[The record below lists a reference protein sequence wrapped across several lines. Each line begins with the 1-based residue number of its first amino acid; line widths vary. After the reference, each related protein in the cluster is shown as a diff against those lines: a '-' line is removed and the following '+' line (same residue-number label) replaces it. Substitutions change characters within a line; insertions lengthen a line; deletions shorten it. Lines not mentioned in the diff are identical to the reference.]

1 MRTKSS
7 IQMYLSFSG
16 KSTLKVVKEYR
27 EKYTAI
33 DEILRKNPSILVAAH
48 RDLAGNLSESRGG
61 RRTKYTSEEILR
73 ALIVMFIEGD
83 SYRDVVVR
91 IENSEF
97 LRNFVGLGTRS
108 MMDFTFLS
116 RAFGCLSMGTWEV
129 INQRLTAY
137 AVAEEKISGDK
148 LRADTTV
155 YEANIHYPTDSS
167 LLWDSYRVL
176 VRILRRIREEYPGL
190 GLMSC
195 RFHDRRV
202 KRLYSFISR
211 NASSKSKRKQLKV
224 KSTYREL
231 IEAVERVVGISGEV
245 VCLLPEV
252 GSDREELKHYLS
264 LAVHVTDQARR
275 RVLEGEKLASDKKL
289 YSIFEEHT
297 ELIKRGKAGKPIE
310 FGHKVLLGQTGEK
323 FICQYQ
329 VMPSRREDKD
339 LVDEIIEFHV
349 ETFGKRPDVLAADKG
364 FYESTGKLTKL
375 EEGIDIVS
383 ICKMGRRNREEQERE
398 TEKMFKDA
406 QRFRAGIE
414 GTISVLKRAFN
425 LFRCL
430 FRGFKNYAASVG
442 CAVFCHNLVLLTRL

>member
-1 MRTKSS
+1 M
-7 IQMYLSFSG
+7 
-16 KSTLKVVKEYR
+16 
-27 EKYTAI
+27 
-33 DEILRKNPSILVAAH
+33 
-48 RDLAGNLSESRGG
+48 
-61 RRTKYTSEEILR
+61 
-73 ALIVMFIEGD
+73 
-83 SYRDVVVR
+83 
-91 IENSEF
+91 
-97 LRNFVGLGTRS
+97 
-108 MMDFTFLS
+108 
-116 RAFGCLSMGTWEV
+116 
-129 INQRLTAY
+129 
-137 AVAEEKISGDK
+137 VAEEKISGDK

-190 GLMSC
+190 SLMSC

-202 KRLYSFISR
+202 KKLYSFISR
-211 NASSKSKRKQLKV
+211 NASSKSKRKQRKV
-224 KSTYREL
+224 KNTYRQL
-231 IEAVERVVGISGEV
+231 IKAVERVVGISSEV
-245 VCLLPEV
+245 VCLLPEA

-323 FICQYQ
+323 FISQYQ

-339 LVDEIIEFHV
+339 LIDEIIESHV
-349 ETFGKRPDVLAADKG
+349 ETFGKKPDVLTTDKG
-364 FYESTGKLTKL
+364 FYESMDKLTRL
-375 EEGIDIVS
+375 EEDIDIVS
-383 ICKMGRRNREEQERE
+383 ICKKGRRSREEQERE
-398 TEKMFKDA
+398 AEKMFKDA

>member
-7 IQMYLSFSG
+7 TQMYLSFG
-16 KSTLKVVKEYR
+16 CKSTLKVVKEYR
-27 EKYTAI
+27 GKYTAM
-33 DEILRKNPSILVAAH
+33 DEILRKNPSILAAAH
-48 RDLAGNLSESRGG
+48 RDLAGSLSESRSG
-61 RRTKYTSEEILR
+61 RRTKYTSEEILK

-97 LRNFVGLGTRS
+97 LKGFVGLGTRS

-116 RAFGCLSMGTWEV
+116 RAFGCLSTGTWEV

-137 AVAEEKISGDK
+137 ALAEEKISGDTF
-148 LRADTTV
+148 RVDTTV
-155 YEANIHYPTDSS
+155 YETNIHYPTDSS

-176 VRILRRIREEYPGL
+176 VRILRRISEDYPGL
-190 GLMSC
+190 GLSY
-195 RFHDRRV
+195 RFHDRKV
-202 KRLYSFISR
+202 KKLYSFISR
-211 NASSKSKRKQLKV
+211 NASSTSKKKQRKV

-231 IEAVERVVGISGEV
+231 IKAVERVVGISNGV
-245 VCLLPEV
+245 VFLLPEG

-264 LAVHVTDQARR
+264 LAAHVIDQARR

-323 FICQYQ
+323 FISQYQ
-329 VMPSRREDKD
+329 VMRSRREDKD
-339 LVDEIIEFHV
+339 LIDEIIESHV
-349 ETFGKRPDVLAADKG
+349 KTFGKKPDVLAGDKG
-364 FYESTGKLTKL
+364 FYESMDKLTKL
-375 EEGIDIVS
+375 EEDIDIVS
-383 ICKMGRRNREEQERE
+383 ICKKGRRNEEEQERE
-398 TEKMFKDA
+398 SSDMFMAA

>member
-7 IQMYLSFSG
+7 TQMYLGFSG
-16 KSTLKVVKEYR
+16 ESTLKIVKEYR
-27 EKYTAI
+27 WKYAAI
-33 DEILRKNPSILVAAH
+33 GELLRKNPSILAAAH
-48 RDLAGNLSESRGG
+48 LDLAASLSVSSGG

-83 SYRDVVVR
+83 SYRDAVVR

-97 LRNFVGLGTRS
+97 LREFVGLHAKS
-108 MMDFTFLS
+108 MMDYTFLS
-116 RAFGCLSMGTWEV
+116 RAFGCLSPETWTV

-137 AVAEEKISGDK
+137 ALAEKKITGAR
-148 LRADTTV
+148 LRTDTTV
-155 YEANIHYPTDSS
+155 YETNIHYPTDSF
-167 LLWDSYRVL
+167 LLWDSYRVF
-176 VRILRRIREEYPGL
+176 VRNLRCIRKEYPGL
-190 GLMSC
+190 GLKY

-211 NASSKSKRKQLKV
+211 NASSRKKSKKRKV

-231 IEAVERVVGISGEV
+231 IEALERVVGISSEV
-245 VCLLPEV
+245 VCLLPEP
-252 GSDREELKHYLS
+252 DPYAEDLMHYLP
-264 LAVHVTDQARR
+264 LALRVMDQARR
-275 RVLEGEKLASDKKL
+275 RIFDGEKLSATEKL

-297 ELIKRGKAGKPIE
+297 ELIKRGKAGKAIE
-310 FGHKVLLGQTGEK
+310 FGHKILLGQTGEK
-323 FICQYQ
+323 YISQYL

-339 LVDEIIEFHV
+339 LVDELIESHV
-349 ETFGKRPDVLAADKG
+349 ETFGMKPDVLAADKG
-364 FYESTGKLTKL
+364 FYESMKKLTKL
-375 EEGIDIVS
+375 EKDIDVVS
-383 ICKMGRRNREEQERE
+383 ICKKGRRNLEEQERE
-398 TEKMFKDA
+398 TDELFKNA

>member
-7 IQMYLSFSG
+7 TQMYLSFGG

-27 EKYTAI
+27 RKYGAI
-33 DEILRKNPSILVAAH
+33 DELLRKSPSILATMH
-48 RDLAGNLSESRGG
+48 RDLAGNLSESTGG
-61 RRTKYTSEEILR
+61 RRAKYTSEQILR
-73 ALIVMFIEGD
+73 AFIVMFIEGD

-97 LRNFVGLGTRS
+97 LREFVGLATRS
-108 MMDFTFLS
+108 MMDYTFLS
-116 RAFGCLSMGTWEV
+116 RAFGCVSTGTWEV
-129 INQRLTAY
+129 INEKLTAF
-137 AVAEEKISGDK
+137 ALAEEKISGAM

-176 VRILRRIREEYPGL
+176 VRILRRIREEYPDLEL
-190 GLMSC
+190 GY

-202 KRLYSFISR
+202 KKLYGFISR
-211 NASSKSKRKQLKV
+211 NASGRSKSKQRKV
-224 KSTYREL
+224 KRTYRDL
-231 IEAVERVVGISGEV
+231 IEAIERVAGISSEV
-245 VCLLPEV
+245 ACLLPARSAY
-252 GSDREELKHYLS
+252 GQDLRHYLS
-264 LAVHVTDQARR
+264 LAQRVMSQARR
-275 RVLEGEKLASDKKL
+275 RIFDGEKLSATEKI

-310 FGHKVLLGQTGEK
+310 FGHKILLGQTGEK
-323 FICQYQ
+323 FISQYL
-329 VMPSRREDKD
+329 VMPNRREDID
-339 LVDEIIEFHV
+339 LIDELIETH
-349 ETFGKRPDVLAADKG
+349 EKTFGMKPDVLAADKG
-364 FYESTGKLTKL
+364 FYESMEKLTDL
-375 EEGIDIVS
+375 EEDIETVS
-383 ICKMGRRNREEQERE
+383 ICKKGSRNQEEYQRE
-398 TEKMFKDA
+398 TTDLFKDA